1 MSRSPIQARRKLAAL
16 LASGCLLAGIG
27 PNAAAAASLVA
38 PEAVQVE
45 RHGGA
50 FTIDVVMHTPVPPA
64 RAYEVLTDFDHMVR
78 FVPNLTESRVL
89 ERHEGGLKIQ
99 QKGVARWGVFTLNF
113 ESVRELRLV
122 PPREIR
128 AHTVSGNVKSM
139 DSLMQL
145 TPEPGGTRLQFHAEV
160 EPGSWFPPGIGPAL
174 VQHETAEQF
183 SAMLGE
189 MLNR

>member
-1 MSRSPIQARRKLAAL
+1 MFLLPAPARLRPFRLI
-16 LASGCLLAGIG
+16 ASVCLLLGLSAQAG
-27 PNAAAAASLVA
+27 PVPLVA

-45 RHGGA
+45 RHGAA
-50 FTIDVVMHTPVPPA
+50 FSVDLVMHTPVAPA
-64 RAYEVLTDFDHMVR
+64 RAFEVLTDFEHMAR

-89 ERHEGGLKIQ
+89 ERRDGSLKVQ

-113 ESVRELRLV
+113 ESVRELQLS

-128 AHTVSGNVKSM
+128 AHTVSGNVKAM

-145 TPEPGGTRLQFHAEV
+145 APEPGGTRLHYHAEV

-183 SAMLGE
+183 SALLGE
-189 MLNR
+189 MLNH